1 VIRNPAGGVSTSAV
15 PWTARR
21 VVVGV
26 GELAVSDRR
35 DEVIVT
41 YALGSCVAVCLFDR
55 VATVAALLHFL
66 LPEASINPRRALE
79 QPAAFGD
86 TGIPLLL
93 HRAEQYGLRRD
104 RASVRLVG
112 GAEVAAVPSCATG
125 RRNVLAARTILWREG
140 LFLEAQEVGG
150 VSARTVHLSVGD
162 GRLRIFNGRE
172 QIKEM

>member
-1 VIRNPAGGVSTSAV
+1 MIRPAPGGLSPAPP
-15 PWTARR
+15 PWTMRR

-26 GELAVSDRR
+26 GELAVSDRQ
-35 DEVIVT
+35 DDVIVT

-55 VATVAALLHFL
+55 VAGVAALLHFL
-66 LPEASINPRRALE
+66 LPEASINPKRALD

-93 HRAEQYGLRRD
+93 KRAEQCGLRRD
-104 RASVRLVG
+104 RASVRLIG
-112 GAEVAAVPSCATG
+112 GAEIATVSSCATG

>member
-1 VIRNPAGGVSTSAV
+1 MIRHPAGDASAPAL

-55 VATVAALLHFL
+55 VATVAAMLHFL
-66 LPEASINPRRALE
+66 LPAASINPRRALE

-93 HRAEQYGLRRD
+93 ARAEQQGLRRD
-104 RASVRLVG
+104 RASVRLIG
-112 GAEVAAVPSCATG
+112 GAEIADVPGCATG
-125 RRNVLAARTILWREG
+125 RRNVLAARTVLWRER
-140 LFLEAQEVGG
+140 LFIEAQEVGG
-150 VSARTVHLSVGD
+150 ASARTVHLSVGD

>member
-1 VIRNPAGGVSTSAV
+1 VSRDPAFGGSAAAL

-26 GELAVSDRR
+26 GEMALSNRR

-41 YALGSCVAVCLFDR
+41 YALGSCVAVCLYDR

-66 LPEASINPRRALE
+66 LPEASINPSRALE
-79 QPAAFGD
+79 QPAAFAD

-93 HRAEQYGLRRD
+93 NRAEQYGLRRD
-104 RASVRLVG
+104 RASVRLIG
-112 GAEVAAVPSCATG
+112 GAEIAAVAACATG
-125 RRNVLAARTILWREG
+125 RRNVLAARTILWRQG